1 MVVIFQSILWLIFG
15 VILYREKVVST
26 NTPRLL
32 GQILYWIGMPLQIFF
47 LARKSDFTDI
57 AWLPPIVMVMALLS
71 GLGITLLI
79 LRLFKYLLP
88 IDHARILQPSPQE
101 SHAIVKAKS
110 NALAIRMRVY
120 QDLLL
125 PTTEKGV
132 GGFILA
138 SILGNTGFIGLALIP
153 PLINQNYWSWIVL
166 YGVAHNI
173 IGSYG
178 LGVLVADHYSP
189 SAKKK
194 NWRQQFQNLLFLPS
208 LWAFAYGYVSRELS
222 LPGLIETAIVKGVL
236 LVIPGAFIL
245 IGMELSKL
253 QQWRNIRSGIFPT
266 LVKMLIIP
274 GTIGLVLTSL
284 GVEGDKRLVLVLM
297 SSMPTAFASVILSE
311 AYNLD
316 RNIVA
321 SSILLSTL
329 SLPIALFLWLT
340 IF

>member
-15 VILYREKVVST
+15 VIVYREKVVGA
-26 NTPRLL
+26 NTPKLL
-32 GQILYWIGMPLQIFF
+32 GSILYWIGMPLQIFF
-47 LARKSDFTDI
+47 LARQSNFADI
-57 AWLPPIVMVMALLS
+57 AWLPPLVMVMALLS

-79 LRLFKYLLP
+79 LRVFKQFLP
-88 IDHARILQPSPQE
+88 SDHARILLPNPNQS
-101 SHAIVKAKS
+101 SAIVKVKS
-110 NALAIRMRVY
+110 DALAVRMRVY
-120 QDLLL
+120 QDLSL
-125 PTTEKGV
+125 PKSNKQI

-153 PLINQNYWSWIVL
+153 PLISQNYWSWVVL

-189 SAKKK
+189 SGKKK
-194 NWRQQFQNLLFLPS
+194 NWQQQLQNLLFLPS
-208 LWAFAYGYVSRELS
+208 LWAFAYGYASRELS
-222 LPGLIETAIVKGVL
+222 IPSFLEIAIAKGVL

-245 IGMELSKL
+245 IGMELSRL
-253 QQWRNIRSGIFPT
+253 QQWQNLRSGIFPT

-274 GTIGLVLTSL
+274 GTIGLILTSL
-284 GVEGDKRLVLVLM
+284 GIEGDKRLVLVLM

-311 AYNLD
+311 TYNLD
-316 RNIVA
+316 RNVAA

-329 SLPIALFLWLT
+329 SLPVVLSFWLT

>member
-15 VILYREKVVST
+15 IIIYREKVVTS
-26 NTPRLL
+26 NTPSLL
-32 GQILYWIGMPLQIFF
+32 GRILYWIGMPLQIFY
-47 LARKSDFTDI
+47 LARQSDFADI

-71 GLGITLLI
+71 GLGTCLLI
-79 LRLFKYLLP
+79 LRLFKQLLP
-88 IDHARILQPSPQE
+88 SDHVRIMLSHPSE
-101 SHAIVKAKS
+101 SSAIVKVES
-110 NALAIRMRVY
+110 DALTVRMRVY
-120 QDLLL
+120 QDLSL
-125 PTTEKGV
+125 PKTRKEV

-153 PLINQNYWSWIVL
+153 PLISQSYWSWVVL

-173 IGSYG
+173 LGSYG
-178 LGVLVADHYSP
+178 LGVLVADYYSP
-189 SAKKK
+189 SVQKK
-194 NWRQQFQNLLFLPS
+194 NWRQQLYKLLFLPS
-208 LWAFAYGYVSRELS
+208 LWAFAYGYTSRELS
-222 LPGLIETAIVKGVL
+222 LPSFIDIAIEKAVL
-236 LVIPGAFIL
+236 LLIPGAFVL

-253 QQWRNIRSGIFPT
+253 QQWQNLRSGIFPT

-274 GTIGLVLTSL
+274 GIVGLGLTIL
-284 GVEGDKRLVLVLM
+284 GISGDKRLVLVLM

-316 RNIVA
+316 RNVAA

-329 SLPIALFLWLT
+329 SLPIVLSLWLV